1 MLAVLAA
8 AVAYNPPGVDDA
20 FLAGRIRAFEDAASC
35 KVPCASDACKALE
48 NGTQLVDAV
57 VLEHIPNDGV
67 NDSETGWFLIKT
79 TEAVFNGTDPNA
91 TKTVAQLFGKTP
103 GCELALEHVALGS
116 VRVNASSA
124 AAGSTRAR
132 FELPVMLALADS
144 FGAMDVDGDVFD
156 ISFMAARVVNAS
168 ADPQPTLVPMPP
180 VEGCDFEN
188 YVCSVGVCTVL
199 DINYQNFFELNNA
212 KLIQAISGSDISFHQ
227 KTVQNRLFGL
237 TFCGPV
243 FGRSIR
249 SIEGKTTSAPRDN
262 TFYPTDVKKTF
273 QPDPNNPFAGLRVT
287 HGHSIEVLYP
297 AWSPIGCDRADADD
311 IYCELQPSD
320 AYGGLPFRQ
329 ERTTNNMPLYTTY
342 QANESRVICP
352 NDQSD
357 LSKGFDAIE
366 YGEGFSVVLPL
377 AVLCTM
383 NPSDEFF
390 FKCCK
395 VVDVN
400 YVITDT
406 GTTYEG
412 LFELAP
418 TKHTVFSA
426 PMEFEN
432 RSLAGPMANPAYFNL
447 SAQPH
452 AACPDATPAANKAAD
467 ARACAEQC
475 ITVETENDIIDV
487 LVDTDT
493 GSCSCV
499 GNSSSCTFDPS
510 VTGSS
515 TKLVMVVRATGYY
528 DNKRTVIGW
537 SDTLLPCCPWWPE
550 IWQNVSSGPPEGAE
564 YEGAETCVQNY
575 TDIME
580 YAAQNP
586 EWLANCRETA
596 VKGHDTGDW
605 VDIIRGSKFSEV
617 GQFYD
622 PGETTVKVPMGDG
635 MSSTVMP
642 IFKWK
647 SDACTFDIDNVLTS
661 KRAAGVATKYSGLY
675 AASGECGEA
684 EARRVLAF
692 NAFQGGD
699 DPNTPVVHKPADRL
713 QFAVMITGTDDCM
726 LQATAWYVCK
736 QIEGSVGTHEPATVW
751 AINPPTNKGLLG
763 SAVQP
768 CNGQTLPVAPVIT
781 PMYTGVQDHDRK
793 MIGRKLDDP
802 AGSVYMDIKKDY
814 ARQGSPT
821 LAQAARLMYVLE
833 PRQEDI
839 AHLGEVSNCA
849 PEFYAVNPFDA
860 DHVWL
865 GNDWGGEAN
874 TGTHIRFGD
883 EAYCPVATLSAPV
896 DPWDREYTMKI
907 ITGSD
912 ISPKVAVGSVSTSTM
927 PSHARDETMVSPRYP
942 LGGSKPNPP
951 SSVTTGDGEMSIDT
965 LFKEHAYDTFAT
977 DSFRCDTAV
986 RAGDGEK
993 IVDKLNTFRNSDCTG
1008 DTSSGGPYL
1017 ERFPLD
1023 VGEVTSLPVHNGVP
1037 KQYTLNDGTL
1047 SMAARFACRV
1057 TNDAGLMPE
1066 VIQYAPK
1073 TNYGG
1078 FSNSG
1083 FCSHTV
1089 TPEVC
1094 LEWVAGTKHMPTDRR
1109 GPYAVFDGTA
1119 DQSAGISSRHRS
1131 SGGKMHT
1138 ATGVTMFSLNTAG
1151 PDTFA
1156 SERYKGKHHA
1166 CNSVTPTSDRP
1177 VWYKGCV
1184 LHDDASRAPMM
1195 TQQTPSS
1202 KNPHI
1207 GGAYLIPQN
1216 ASVVPP
1222 DSPTRSTKFS
1232 VTPSWYPR
1240 ARMFTGDYDHDAV
1253 NPVGVSGPFRF
1264 VLDAVEFFGAAP
1276 TNVSAMLRT
1285 SKPGAIG
1292 LGAPARFLT
1301 APMPVQAVGAGPR
1314 YVPADYPRRPYV
1326 PPAED
1331 TCMCDRDVTW
1341 ACITEGPE
1349 YWAKKG
1355 GYDECADAGN
1365 EPNKTTSIGPP
1376 TCSSMLRKCAWSWQ
1390 VGGAAI
1396 QGGVA
1401 GDVGLFIYSTRGKL
1415 SVSER
1420 DPLDN
1425 PEDADE
1431 VLKKTF
1437 VEAMAPA
1444 QPMLKRLQAME
1455 GRTYTLP
1462 GPCVR
1467 SPFGVLHSNAMT
1479 EALRSR
1485 VFYREGDG
1493 PYEVHDEALIGY
1505 CETFGTKYQQCGG
1518 DKRSLSDRAYFCAS
1532 TPHVNDIVMGWTVAQ
1547 RRTRCG
1553 VTADGTR
1560 VCLYY
1565 AGEPGVDTLQELV
1578 GSVAGATIVV
1588 VPLAWSVIRELEA
1601 NMFLYDI
1608 RQPAT
1613 GTLRDSLT
1621 AFQRSQADLS
1631 PSKLNAEG
1639 IAKIPRCF
1647 ESGASPVPG
1656 AAVPGGPVPCRQQLT
1671 AKQMQLIEDP
1681 GAFLGEYGG
1690 IQDVKDAVA
1699 GIYDMVVNPKG
1710 IFNTRVRSAA
1720 LGAGEDC
1727 ADGLVFAPVSSSTPS
1742 DTAVAACVDPNV
1754 FRAVLVG
1761 RGHTLATPNTT
1772 LTTINGPIVMTA
1784 TDNPNCNGII
1794 VAAPGATIDAP
1805 LEIDQRLCPGTEA
1818 TMMGVVI
1825 VGPDARDAFIA
1836 NVTVE
1841 APGGKQP
1848 ATVAALGYDSLYG
1861 TKTVV
1866 DVTGLSAFVVD
1877 PPGFAFAFAH
1887 AVADAPP
1894 NLGVDSGPVTVL
1906 LQEAAAEHFNVSAD
1920 WETTNVTKYTSVFG
1934 WGYESKL
1941 YHQATRAETVA
1952 AVGVAVAAAVGLV
1965 LAILL
1970 GASLCVIRAEE
1981 NKI

>member
-1 MLAVLAA
+1 MLAVLAAA
-8 AVAYNPPGVDDA
+8 AVAYNPPGVDDRFLMERINA
-20 FLAGRIRAFEDAASC
+20 FEGAGRC
-35 KVPCASDACKALE
+35 KVPCTSDACQALD
-48 NGTQLVDAV
+48 NGTRLVDAV
-57 VLEHIPNDGV
+57 VHESVPNDGE
-67 NDSETGWFLIKT
+67 NDSDTRWFLIQPA
-79 TEAVFNGTDPNA
+79 EAVFNGTDPNA
-91 TKTVAQLFGKTP
+91 TKTVAQLFGKAP

-116 VRVNASSA
+116 VRVNGSSA

-144 FGAMDVDGDVFD
+144 FGAMDVDGEMFD

-188 YVCSVGVCTVL
+188 YVCSAGVCTVL

-212 KLIQAISGSDISFHQ
+212 KLIRAINGTDISFHQ

-249 SIEGKTTSAPRDN
+249 SIEGKTTSVPRDD
-262 TFYPTDVKKTF
+262 TFYPTDVKKSF
-273 QPDPNNPFAGLRVT
+273 PPDPNNPFAGLRVT

-297 AWSPIGCDRADADD
+297 AWSPIGCDTEDADG
-311 IYCELQPSD
+311 IYCELEPSD

-342 QANESRVICP
+342 QANESRAICP

-366 YGEGFSVVLPL
+366 FGKGFSVVPPL
-377 AVLCTM
+377 GVLCTL
-383 NPSDEFF
+383 NPSEEFF
-390 FKCCK
+390 RKCCK

-400 YVITDT
+400 YVITDA
-406 GTTYEG
+406 GTSYEG
-412 LFELAP
+412 LFELVP
-418 TKHTVFSA
+418 IEHTDLSA
-426 PMEFEN
+426 PVEFEN
-432 RSLAGPMANPAYFNL
+432 RSLAGPMANPTSFVL
-447 SAQPH
+447 SERPH
-452 AACPDATPAANKAAD
+452 AVSCPVANSPGVVTNEIACASACTDTTTVWVQGQAGALTCICVDDPLRCTYDPLKAD
-467 ARACAEQC
+467 A
-475 ITVETENDIIDV
+475 
-487 LVDTDT
+487 
-493 GSCSCV
+493 GS
-499 GNSSSCTFDPS
+499 
-510 VTGSS
+510 
-515 TKLVMVVRATGYY
+515 KLVTVVKATGYY
-528 DNKRTVIGW
+528 NNKHTVVGW

-550 IWQNVSSGPPEGAE
+550 IWKNVSSGPPEGTE

-575 TDIME
+575 TDIMA
-580 YAAQNP
+580 YAAENP

-596 VKGHDTGDW
+596 VKGHDHDDW
-605 VDIIRGSKFSEV
+605 VDIVRGSKFREV

-622 PGETTVKVPMGDG
+622 GGSPVKVPMGDG
-635 MSSTVMP
+635 MTSTVMP
-642 IFKWK
+642 IFKK
-647 SDACTFDIDNVLTS
+647 TEVCTFDVDNVLTS
-661 KRAAGVATKYSGLY
+661 KRAVGVTTKYSGLY
-675 AASGECGEA
+675 VDSEECGEA

-699 DPNTPVVHKPADRL
+699 DPDTPVVKSPADRL
-713 QFAVMITGTDDCM
+713 QFAVMITGADDCM
-726 LQATAWYVCK
+726 LNATKWYVCK
-736 QIEGSVGTHEPATVW
+736 QTDGSEGTHEPATVW
-751 AINPPTNKGLLG
+751 AINPPKNKGLLG

-768 CNGQTLPVAPVIT
+768 CNGQPLPVAPVLT
-781 PMYTGVQDHDRK
+781 PMYTGVEDHDK
-793 MIGRKLDDP
+793 KLIGRKLDDP
-802 AGSVYMDIKKDY
+802 AGSVYMDITKDY
-814 ARQGSPT
+814 TPQGKPT

-833 PRQEDI
+833 PRLEDI
-839 AHLGEVSNCA
+839 KHLGEVSNCA

-865 GNDWGGEAN
+865 GNDWGSDAN
-874 TGTHIRFGD
+874 TGKHVGSDD
-883 EAYCPVATLSAPV
+883 EAYCGVATLSVHVAANSRQYNMGTV
-896 DPWDREYTMKI
+896 D
-907 ITGSD
+907 TGSGTT
-912 ISPKVAVGSVSTSTM
+912 PKVAVGSVLTVSK
-927 PSHARDETMVSPRYP
+927 PSLARDETMVTPQYP
-942 LGGSKPNPP
+942 QSGIGPNPKAAVKT
-951 SSVTTGDGEMSIDT
+951 STGTTSVDT
-965 LFKEHAYDTFAT
+965 LFKEYAYDTFAT
-977 DSFRCDTAV
+977 DTFRCDTGVYAYN
-986 RAGDGEK
+986 GE
-993 IVDKLNTFRNSDCTG
+993 NAP
-1008 DTSSGGPYL
+1008 SSTYTPQSCVGGPYL
-1017 ERFPLD
+1017 ERLPLSA
-1023 VGEVTSLPVHNGVP
+1023 GEVRSPQAGNGVP
-1037 KQYTLNDGTL
+1037 AQYTLNDGTL

-1066 VIQYAPK
+1066 VIKYAPQ

-1078 FSNSG
+1078 DTDDG
-1083 FCSHTV
+1083 FCSHTK
-1089 TPEVC
+1089 TPSVC
-1094 LEWVAGTKHMPTDRR
+1094 LQWVGTPFMPTDRR
-1109 GPYAVFDGTA
+1109 GPYSVFDGTA
-1119 DQSAGISSRHRS
+1119 SSTDGIQSRHRTK
-1131 SGGKMHT
+1131 GGHEHT
-1138 ATGVTMFSLNTAG
+1138 GTGTTLYSLNTLG
-1151 PDTFA
+1151 YDTFA
-1156 SERYKGKHHA
+1156 SERYKGKHHK
-1166 CNSVTPTSDRP
+1166 CKSTTPTSDRP

-1184 LHDDASRAPMM
+1184 LYEDASSVPMM
-1195 TQQTPSS
+1195 TQQKANS
-1202 KNPHI
+1202 KNPGI
-1207 GGAYLIPQN
+1207 GTGPFLLPRD

-1222 DSPTRSTKFS
+1222 DSPTRNTKFS

-1240 ARMFTGDYDHDAV
+1240 ARMFKGDYDNDAV

-1285 SKPGAIG
+1285 SKPGAVA

-1326 PPAED
+1326 PPEAD
-1331 TCMCDRDVTW
+1331 TCTCDRGVTW

-1349 YWAKKG
+1349 FWADEG
-1355 GYDECADAGN
+1355 GYPECDDAAN
-1365 EPNKTTSIGPP
+1365 EPNASVTIGPP
-1376 TCSSMLRKCAWSWQ
+1376 TCSSVLRKCAWSWQ
-1390 VGGAAI
+1390 VGGTAI

-1401 GDVGLFIYSTRGKL
+1401 GDVGLFIYSTRGRVR
-1415 SVSER
+1415 VSER

-1479 EALRSR
+1479 EELRSR
-1485 VFYREGDG
+1485 VFYRGGDE

-1505 CETFGTKYQQCGG
+1505 CETFGNKYQRCGG
-1518 DKRSLSDRAYFCAS
+1518 DKRSLGDRRDFCTT
-1532 TPHVNDIVMGWTVAQ
+1532 TPHVNDIVMGWAVAH
-1547 RRTRCG
+1547 RRTKCG
-1553 VTADGTR
+1553 VAADGAR
-1560 VCLYY
+1560 VCLYF
-1565 AGEPGVDTLQELV
+1565 AGEPSVDTLQDLV
-1578 GSVAGATIVV
+1578 GSEAGATIIVA
-1588 VPLAWSVIRELEA
+1588 PLAWSVVRELEA

-1613 GTLRDSLT
+1613 GSLRDSLT
-1621 AFQRSQADLS
+1621 AFKRSQAGQ
-1631 PSKLNAEG
+1631 AAG
-1639 IAKIPRCF
+1639 ITPIPRCF
-1647 ESGASPVPG
+1647 GNGPTPVPG
-1656 AAVPGGPVPCRQQLT
+1656 AAVPGEQAPCRQQLT
-1671 AKQMQLIEDP
+1671 AEQMRLIEDP
-1681 GAFLGEYGG
+1681 GAVMGRYSGV
-1690 IQDVKDAVA
+1690 QAVKDAVA
-1699 GIYDMVVNPKG
+1699 GIYDAVANPNG

-1720 LGAGEDC
+1720 LGQGEGC
-1727 ADGLVFAPVSSSTPS
+1727 PEGLVFAPVSSSTPS
-1742 DTAVAACVDPNV
+1742 ETAVAACVSADV

-1761 RGHTLATPNTT
+1761 RGHTLAMPNTT
-1772 LTTINGPIVMTA
+1772 LTTTGGPIVMTP
-1784 TDNPNCNGII
+1784 TNNPNCNGII

-1805 LEIDQRLCPGTEA
+1805 LEIDQRLCPGLEA

-1841 APGGKQP
+1841 APGGRQP

-1866 DVTGLSAFVVD
+1866 DVTGLSAMVVD

-1894 NLGVDSGPVTVL
+1894 NLGVASGPVTVL
-1906 LQEAAAEHFNVSAD
+1906 LQEAAAEHFNVSAE
-1920 WETTNVTKYTSVFG
+1920 WETTNVTAYTSVFG

-1965 LAILL
+1965 LLVLL
-1970 GASLCVIRAEE
+1970 GASLCVIKAEE